1 MRKHMI
7 KNKKGFTL
15 VEVIVSVAILAIIS
29 VLFITLFVQA
39 LTINQTNAKINKN
52 SIASSSNMTK
62 GNVYSLNRGIG
73 NLNFNGVT
81 FAVETEVFE
90 SQGTVKYRMFRAKE

>member
-1 MRKHMI
+1 MI
-7 KNKKGFTL
+7 KKGFTL

-39 LTINQTNAKINKN
+39 LTINQTNMKINKN
-52 SIASSSNMTK
+52 SIAASSNMTR

-73 NLNFNGVT
+73 NLSFNGVT

-90 SQGTVKYRMFRAKE
+90 SEGSVKYRMFRVKE

>member
-7 KNKKGFTL
+7 KKGFTL

-39 LTINQTNAKINKN
+39 LTINQTNMKINKN
-52 SIASSSNMTK
+52 SIAASSNMTR

-73 NLNFNGVT
+73 NLSFNGVT

-90 SQGTVKYRMFRAKE
+90 SEGSVKYRMFRVKE